1 MNSINLNKLT
11 SSFGD
16 TSLVAAVPRG
26 SEGKNDFAFL
36 LSKIE

>member
-1 MNSINLNKLT
+1 MNSINLNELI
-11 SSFGD
+11 SFGD